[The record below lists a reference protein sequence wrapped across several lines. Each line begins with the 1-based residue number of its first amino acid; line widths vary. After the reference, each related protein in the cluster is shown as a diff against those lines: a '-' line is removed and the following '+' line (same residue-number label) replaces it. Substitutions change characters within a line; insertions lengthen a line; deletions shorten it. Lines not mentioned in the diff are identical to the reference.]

1 LHRREWPSLLAANL
15 LSVIAFPDFQAYLL
29 FSVES
34 VVEVS
39 KEMVQ
44 KSLLP
49 IEGLLA
55 IKCLPLLSP
64 MSEQPLLPGRYGS
77 AVQQQIA
84 GDELRF
90 SISGAPS
97 RAGTAARLHMP
108 VKGFNPGNV
117 LWRRRRQSVSA

>member
-1 LHRREWPSLLAANL
+1 MLPEDLKQNVTVYGPH
-15 LSVIAFPDFQAYLL
+15 FP
-29 FSVES
+29 EP
-34 VVEVS
+34 
-39 KEMVQ
+39 VQ
-44 KSLLP
+44 
-49 IEGLLA
+49 IILA
-55 IKCLPLLSP
+55 IP
-64 MSEQPLLPGRYGS
+64 MGSSIKVIGKGGIQSCSNGFLATTGGGAYGS
-77 AVQQQIA
+77 AVRHRIA